1 VKDAKSIPSSTIPP
15 VIGADSA
22 GQNGGLTEWE
32 SPMKKKRG
40 RTMMNASKTY
50 DRNSEIAR
58 IRQENPMCHD
68 AIEKFGAMPIEEA
81 RLRYPWFFM
90 AEDEW
95 RLPTKD
101 DTPTMKK
108 FLDQVEAIYVEATG
122 TIS

>member
-1 VKDAKSIPSSTIPP
+1 
-15 VIGADSA
+15 
-22 GQNGGLTEWE
+22 
-32 SPMKKKRG
+32 MKKKG
-40 RTMMNASKTY
+40 MNTTMNASKTY

-58 IRQENPMCHD
+58 IRQENPFCD
-68 AIEKFGAMPIEEA
+68 AAPEIFGAMPIEEA

-101 DTPTMKK
+101 DTPTLEK
-108 FLDQVEAIYVEATG
+108 FLDQAEAIYVEATG